1 MIFKIAL
8 KNVLAAGVRTW
19 LNTFILALT
28 FTSIIL
34 LQGIYNGM
42 MIQISENRIAEETG
56 HSQIWHKNYDPFD
69 PLSLEESH
77 AEIPP
82 GIDKAI
88 SRREAIPVLMI
99 FGSVY
104 PHGQVFPA
112 VLKGIPADQKI
123 LALPFNALM
132 KKSPK
137 GTLPGMIGKKMAKST
152 GLSMGDIITVR
163 WRNSKGAFNATDVS
177 IVHIFNG
184 KVPAMDSGQ
193 VWLKLKD
200 LQTMNLSP
208 GHATIV
214 ISSKEAGSESL
225 GGQWIQKSLNDLL
238 ADTIAL
244 VKSKSTGASFLYA
257 ILIFLSMIAIFDT
270 QALSIF
276 KRKKEIGT
284 LMALGMTNGAI
295 VRTFTIE
302 GVLYGILA
310 SIITLVCGGPLF
322 YFLQTNG
329 ITFPAP
335 TEGYG
340 LAMSNHIYPHYSLGL
355 ILGTFVIIMIILTI
369 ISYLPARKITKLQP
383 FEALRG
389 KIS

>member
-1 MIFKIAL
+1 MILKIAL
-8 KNVLAAGVRTW
+8 KNVLSAGVRTW

-34 LQGIYNGM
+34 LQGLYSGM
-42 MIQISENRIAEETG
+42 MIQISQNRIAEETG
-56 HSQIWHKNYDPFD
+56 NSQYWHKNYDPFD
-69 PLSLEESH
+69 PLTLEDSH
-77 AEIPP
+77 AEMPP
-82 GIDKAI
+82 AI
-88 SRREAIPVLMI
+88 RTAVSKREAVPVLMI
-99 FGSVY
+99 FGAVY

-112 VLKGIPADQKI
+112 VLKGIPADQEVLK
-123 LALPFNALM
+123 LPFQELM
-132 KKSPK
+132 KKSPN
-137 GTLPGMIGKKMAKST
+137 GTLSGMIGKNMAKST
-152 GLSMGDIITVR
+152 GLTIGDIITVR
-163 WRNSKGAFNATDVS
+163 WRNSRGAFNATDIS
-177 IVHIFNG
+177 IVHIFHG
-184 KVPAMDSGQ
+184 KVPAVDNGQ
-193 VWLKLKD
+193 VWLKLED
-200 LQTMNLSP
+200 LQKMNLSP

-214 ISSKEAGSESL
+214 ISSQEAGSENV
-225 GGQWIQKSLNDLL
+225 GNQWIQKTLNDLL

-244 VKSKSTGASFLYA
+244 VKSKSAGASFLYL

-310 SIITLVCGGPLF
+310 FTITLLFGGPLF
-322 YFLQTNG
+322 YYLQTHG

-340 LAMSNHIYPHYSLGL
+340 LALGNQIFPHYSMGL
-355 ILGTFVIIMIILTI
+355 ILGTFVVIMVILTV